1 MAVVSGNYVDF
12 VVRYA
17 GNTERCR
24 ITEAALLD
32 RERVINEHLN
42 HGQLIA
48 IFVKHRA
55 EIEYLAIA
63 KMQREKHSDHGLV
76 LTTDDLNP

>member
-1 MAVVSGNYVDF
+1 MAVVSGDYVDF
-12 VVRYA
+12 VVRYG
-17 GNTERCR
+17 GNTERYR
-24 ITEAALLD
+24 ITEAALLN
-32 RERVINEHLN
+32 RERVNEHLN

-63 KMQREKHSDHGLV
+63 KMQREKHSDHGFV
-76 LTTDDLNP
+76 LTTDDLPP

>member
-1 MAVVSGNYVDF
+1 MAVVSGDYVDF
-12 VVRYA
+12 VVRYE

-32 RERVINEHLN
+32 RERVIDEHLN

-48 IFVKHRA
+48 NGGWPAPHKRVRH
-55 EIEYLAIA
+55 
-63 KMQREKHSDHGLV
+63 HG
-76 LTTDDLNP
+76 

>member
-1 MAVVSGNYVDF
+1 MAVVSGDYVDF
-12 VVRYA
+12 VVRHG

-24 ITEAALLD
+24 ITEAALLNRD
-32 RERVINEHLN
+32 GAANEHLN

-55 EIEYLAIA
+55 EIEYLALA
-63 KMQREKHSDHGLV
+63 KMQREEHSDQGFI
-76 LTTDDLNP
+76 LTTEDLNP